1 MSPNIIID
9 KECIVII
16 PKKNYLLKI
25 MRLYNI
31 KGDGEFVLKQINPIK
46 NSNIVEKEINSAKNE
61 FDLDK
66 MKDISILSYHYGSNE
81 NAFEMLMEK
90 KGKPLNEIEFAK
102 LNEKELFQ
110 LIQEYCYALYI
121 SFIQIIC

>member
-16 PKKNYLLKI
+16 PKENYLLKI